1 MCVRYDF
8 FSTVT
13 EETLRPPQDVMPVTS
28 DNPAD
33 DSIHNLKLKESSTN
47 SITNTTKDSY
57 ENIEE
62 VYFKESRTDIE
73 GVYEP
78 I

>member
-1 MCVRYDF
+1 MYVRYDF

-28 DNPAD
+28 DNPAY

-57 ENIEE
+57 ENIE

>member
-1 MCVRYDF
+1 
-8 FSTVT
+8 
-13 EETLRPPQDVMPVTS
+13 MPVTS
-28 DNPAD
+28 DNPAY